1 MLVPLYLFI
10 LYLSF
15 NLPHKYFY
23 SSATTDEDYELDN
36 FFTSIISFSL
46 YYD

>member
-36 FFTSIISFSL
+36 FFYVDHIFFL